1 MFDSLRIAATGMS
14 ASRQMM
20 DVISENIA
28 NANTTNTIDGQPYK
42 RKDVLI
48 SSKPLNDPEDQG
60 ILTVSFDEEFE
71 NQLSGAQVVGVKQ
84 DNTGFRKVYDPN
96 NPNADKDGYVTLPN
110 VNVVEEMAKMIQASR
125 MYEANLSVVESIK
138 TMATKAL
145 ESIQQ
150 QQ

>member
-14 ASRQMM
+14 VSRQMM
-20 DVISENIA
+20 DVIAENIA
-28 NANTTNTIDGQPYK
+28 NANTTTTIDGQPYK

-150 QQ
+150 Q

>member
-14 ASRQMM
+14 VSRQMM
-20 DVISENIA
+20 DVIAENIA

-48 SSKPLNDPEDQG
+48 SSKPLNDPEDEG

-150 QQ
+150 Q

>member
-20 DVISENIA
+20 DVIAENIA
-28 NANTTNTIDGQPYK
+28 NANTTTTLSGEPYK
-42 RKDVLI
+42 RKDVI
-48 SSKPLNDPEDQG
+48 VAAKTLNDPEDQG

-71 NQLSGAQVVGVKQ
+71 NKMSGVQVVGVKQ
-84 DNTGFRKVYDPN
+84 DNSGFRKVYDPG

-125 MYEANLSVVESIK
+125 MYEANVSVVESIK
-138 TMATKAL
+138 NMAMKAL
-145 ESIQQ
+145 ETLQQ
-150 QQ
+150 Q

>member
-14 ASRQMM
+14 VSRQMM
-20 DVISENIA
+20 DVIAENIA

-150 QQ
+150 Q